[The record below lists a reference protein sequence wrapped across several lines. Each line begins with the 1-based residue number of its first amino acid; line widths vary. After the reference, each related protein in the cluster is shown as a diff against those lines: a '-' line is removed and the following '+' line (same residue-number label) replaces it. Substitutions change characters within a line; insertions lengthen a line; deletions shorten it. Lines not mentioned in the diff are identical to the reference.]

1 MLLSGPF
8 PSYQPFCEA
17 LLAVEASHVTPDAD
31 KAPAQQAGDECTS
44 GQLDVSRAREAAKKL
59 LTEQRD
65 NLGMWAAYASL
76 ESKAGQYKVR
86 KRKAKSESAQ
96 SNT

>member
-17 LLAVEASHVTPDAD
+17 LLAVEANHVTPDAD
-31 KAPAQQAGDECTS
+31 KAPAQQAGDESTS
-44 GQLDVSRAREAAKKL
+44 GQLNVNRAREAAKKL
-59 LTEQRD
+59 LTEQRG

-76 ESKAGQYKVR
+76 QSRAGQYKVGT
-86 KRKAKSESAQ
+86 KTAKM
-96 SNT
+96 